1 MSLEHDTDSRI
12 RMKGSV
18 AMRVFIT
25 SCAFL
30 VIPLIFYTA
39 FSYKS
44 EYDRAYNQVYESLNI
59 SLGDHLKFLKEI
71 TDLQVHFLDA
81 LFEIVINRP
90 IDNFD
95 LSLSQFVTDEA
106 ISTILYL
113 KNDPSGLLC
122 FASSVPSLVGKN
134 FSGEID
140 LRKIDTLNRKSFI
153 AKDENGK
160 YTLYLIRII
169 KDPKSNQFIGA
180 VALSTSMELL
190 LNKITGLKTPIPL
203 LETTI
208 LSINGDV
215 LASTHKSW
223 GTKTLMVQNPD
234 NIKLDKAIP
243 QVTGADLLNVSPTQQ
258 GYELTDEGVS
268 RLMVLKSAGQLPIML
283 GLDVPKKIFTDR
295 LKSYFAAV
303 GSLFLFIIV
312 LGGGA
317 TYLLTLRIAKPLSAL
332 CGVMQKG
339 EEGHLETRFD
349 FDKWGF
355 EVNYVGY
362 LYNRLMDKIQ
372 SMIQEIRTE
381 RTAKERYANQ
391 MLLALEIQKSLL
403 PTKIQI
409 PNVKIASSYFPAID
423 VAGDI
428 FDYFELPDG
437 RILLMCCDVAG
448 KGIQAC
454 LYSLGFRGFL
464 RSVSVFERS
473 LEKIV
478 EQVNDL
484 YLKDTIENCMFVTAW
499 IGILDTSS
507 KMLEYVS
514 CGHPPALLRRH
525 DQPVELLEGVGIP
538 FGIQKMEGIKV
549 QKVQLKAKDLV
560 IAYTDGVTEAMN
572 KEKKLF
578 GMDRLTMAIR
588 NTDVASP
595 ENLIEDLYRRIKEFS
610 SDEQSDDITIL
621 AIEIV

>member
-1 MSLEHDTDSRI
+1 MSVEHDTDSRI
-12 RMKGSV
+12 RMKGSL

-30 VIPLIFYTA
+30 VTPLIFYTA
-39 FSYKS
+39 FTYKS
-44 EYDRAYNQVYESLNI
+44 EYDRAYNQVYDSLNI
-59 SLGDHLKFLKEI
+59 SLGDHLKFVNEI
-71 TDLQVHFLDA
+71 TDLQAHFLDA
-81 LFEIVINRP
+81 LYEIVANRP
-90 IDNFD
+90 VDNLN

-113 KNDPSGLLC
+113 KNDSSGLIC

-140 LRKIDTLNRKSFI
+140 LKKIDTLKRKSFI
-153 AKDENGK
+153 GKDADGN
-160 YTLYLIRII
+160 YALYLIRLI
-169 KDPKSNQFIGA
+169 KDPKTEFITGA
-180 VALSTSMELL
+180 VALSTSMQLL
-190 LNKITGLKTPIPL
+190 LDEITGFGTIPL

-208 LSINGDV
+208 LSSGGDV
-215 LASTHKSW
+215 LASTHKGW
-223 GTKTLMVQNPD
+223 LTKTILARPVEDIN
-234 NIKLDKAIP
+234 LDKAVP
-243 QVTGADLLNVSPTQQ
+243 QITGQDLINLTPNQL
-258 GYELTDEGVS
+258 GYEFTIDRNA
-268 RLMVLKSAGQLPIML
+268 RLMVFKSAGQLPIMIA
-283 GLDVPKKIFTDR
+283 LDVPKKIFSDK
-295 LKSYFAAV
+295 LKGYFTTV

-317 TYLLTLRIAKPLSAL
+317 TYLLTLRISKPLSHL
-332 CGVMQKG
+332 CGVMQMG

-381 RTAKERYANQ
+381 RTEKERYATQ

-423 VAGDI
+423 VAGDL
-428 FDYFELPDG
+428 FDYFEMSDG
-437 RILLMCCDVAG
+437 RILVMCCDVAG

-454 LYSLGFRGFL
+454 LYSLGFRGFV
-464 RSVSVFERS
+464 RSVSVFENS

-478 EQVNDL
+478 RQVNDL

-499 IGILDTSS
+499 IGILDTAT
-507 KMLEYVS
+507 KTLEYVS

-525 DQPVELLEGVGIP
+525 DQPVQLLEGEGIP
-538 FGIQKMEGIKV
+538 FGIQKMEEIQV
-549 QKVQLKAKDLV
+549 QKVQLKEKDLV

-572 KEKKLF
+572 DAKKLF
-578 GMDRLTMAIR
+578 GMERLVTAIR
-588 NTDVASP
+588 NIDVASP

-610 SDEQSDDITIL
+610 SVEQSDDITIL
-621 AIEIV
+621 AIQID